1 MACVQ
6 PRSRPGIPLQCG
18 AFRMALCV
26 QSTLEVRSF
35 LLRRTLRDAAGER
48 ARDLAANDA
57 FWAKYEGKI
66 AEVSNQINDAYLKS
80 NGQEQGVKS
89 YDKMVDMLVVYVLDI
104 LAE

>member
-1 MACVQ
+1 MPEKTRCG
-6 PRSRPGIPLQCG
+6 PCRSWGTTTGSYREN
-18 AFRMALCV
+18 AR
-26 QSTLEVRSF
+26 
-35 LLRRTLRDAAGER
+35 
-48 ARDLAANDA
+48 RDLAANDV